1 MSSPER
7 VRKAKGGLSKAER
20 EKMNRET
27 GSNLKAPQ
35 PEGGPRK
42 DSYCA
47 RSAGIKKC
55 KDPDSNG
62 IVRTTLHVG
71 TGSVEANEK

>member
-20 EKMNRET
+20 EKINREE

-55 KDPDSNG
+55 KDPDSHGKCPNDYA
-62 IVRTTLHVG
+62 RENWKC
-71 TGSVEANEK
+71 GSK

>member
-1 MSSPER
+1 MSTPER
-7 VRKAKGGLSKAER
+7 VRKAKGGLSTAER
-20 EKMNRET
+20 DKINREE

-35 PEGGPRK
+35 PEGGARQ

-62 IVRTTLHVG
+62 DCPNDIARRNWNC
-71 TGSVEANEK
+71 GSKGK

>member
-1 MSSPER
+1 MG
-7 VRKAKGGLSKAER
+7 VLKGLAKGGLSKKER

-42 DSYCA
+42 KSYCA
-47 RSAGIKKC
+47 RSSGIKKC
-55 KDPDSNG
+55 KNPDKNG
-62 IVRTTLHVG
+62 DCPNDVARR
-71 TGSVEANEK
+71 KWKC

>member
-1 MSSPER
+1 MG
-7 VRKAKGGLSKAER
+7 VLKGLAKGGLSKKKR
-20 EKMNRET
+20 DKINRKT

-42 DSYCA
+42 RSYCA

-55 KDPDSNG
+55 KNPDKNG
-62 IVRTTLHVG
+62 DCPNDVRT
-71 TGSVEANEK
+71 